1 MRVLPSSTALVFSSL
16 GFVTFALDAQQAP
29 EGAWL
34 PGRGHFAVPRASTR
48 EPVLALRTLWSPLF
62 RSRAAPAERPPF
74 DVSGERGLDRELQGE
89 AALGASVRLWSPVR
103 WPGGGVSVG
112 VQAGVFGRFR
122 LEISSSD
129 LVATDWVVAFPVEA
143 ARGPWS
149 ARLRLVHRS
158 AHLGDELLEG
168 GGAERIDFTSE
179 ALEALAA
186 YRAGGVRLYGGG
198 AVVTRSSLENEAGL
212 GAGFSDD
219 ALVRFGAD
227 FEWLPWRDG
236 RLGLDGG
243 LDWQSADRTGWRG
256 RVSAAVGLHAR
267 AGDRAAQLRGV
278 FHDGPSPLGQ
288 FFLTDER
295 YWGLELVLRVGPP

>member
-1 MRVLPSSTALVFSSL
+1 MFSSL
-16 GFVTFALDAQQAP
+16 GFVTCALDAQQAP
-29 EGAWL
+29 GGAWL
-34 PGRGHFAVPRASTR
+34 PARGYFAAPRASVR
-48 EPVLALRTLWSPLF
+48 EPALALRTLWSPLF
-62 RSRAAPAERPPF
+62 RSRSAPAERPPF
-74 DVSGERGLDRELQGE
+74 DVPGEGELDRELQGE

-103 WPGGGVSVG
+103 WPGGGLSVG

-122 LEISSSD
+122 LEISSND
-129 LVATDWVVAFPVEA
+129 LVASDWVVGFPVEA

-168 GGAERIDFTSE
+168 GAQRVDFTSE

-186 YRAGGVRLYGGG
+186 YRAGAVRLYGGG
-198 AVVTRSSLENEAGL
+198 GVVTRSSLENEARL
-212 GAGFSDD
+212 GARFSDD
-219 ALVRFGAD
+219 ALLRIGAD

-236 RLGLDGG
+236 RLGLEGG

-256 RVSAAVGLHAR
+256 RVSAVLGLRAR
-267 AGDRAAQLRGV
+267 AGERAAELRGV

-295 YWGLELVLRVGPP
+295 YWGIELVLRLGAP